1 MDQDSALVSGVLGS
15 KRVAIRWECQALWV
29 ISQQVLYLLDLGPR
43 PKPEV
48 FKCIPL
54 TKK

>member
-1 MDQDSALVSGVLGS
+1 MDQDSALVSGVLES

-29 ISQQVLYLLDLGPR
+29 ISQHVLYLLDLG
-43 PKPEV
+43 PEV